1 MGSRLTSRI
10 GPLLAAAVLLSL
22 TTSAAAVSRCPGD
35 CDGDDVVAVD
45 ELIAGVRAA
54 LAPGTGRACDA
65 ADTDGDGT
73 ITVSELVG
81 AVAAALDGCPFERV
95 PFTATAAD
103 GALELTPATALRG
116 DAVYA
121 VVLTSAVRAAG
132 GATLRPSSDF
142 AAARG
147 VPATEGAGP
156 VALYSDDPNADANPY
171 PDGRLVAG
179 AGVTI
184 PDRIALRGL
193 ADSAKLAQARG
204 VLRDTADAVGAAGAF
219 STTAPIRIALSAP
232 VDLATVDAD
241 SVLLIRRPDRALA
254 LAPLLDALEHAGTPR
269 AGGGAGGLV
278 PDPAHRGRSAGGAAA
293 ARRARPRRCARP
305 SSIPIP
311 PTTCRSASS
320 PAAPARTPTSSP
332 PTRPSRPW
340 PAASTR
346 RPTSAPPTACSIA
359 PC

>member
-1 MGSRLTSRI
+1 MGSRRTRLHR
-10 GPLLAAAVLLSL
+10 AAAAAALLLSL

-45 ELIAGVRAA
+45 ELIAGVRAV

-65 ADTDGDGT
+65 ADADGDGT
-73 ITVSELVG
+73 ITVNG
-81 AVAAALDGCPFERV
+81 ARRRGAAALDGCPFERV
-95 PFTATAAD
+95 PFTATVAD

-132 GATLRPSSDF
+132 GATPRPAPDF

-156 VALYSDDPNADANPY
+156 VASTATSQCRRQSLSGWTARRRRRRDDPRPHRPARP
-171 PDGRLVAG
+171 
-179 AGVTI
+179 
-184 PDRIALRGL
+184 
-193 ADSAKLAQARG
+193 ADSPKLAQARG
-204 VLRDTADAVGAAGAF
+204 VLRDTACGRRRRRVQHH
-219 STTAPIRIALSAP
+219 APIRIALSAP

-241 SVLLIRRPDRALA
+241 SVLLIRRRDRGLA
-254 LAPLLDALEHAGTPR
+254 LEPLLDALEHAGTPR
-269 AGGGAGGLV
+269 AAVALAV
-278 PDPAHRGRSAGGAAA
+278 CSPPSTSRTICWRRGCGSTSAA
-293 ARRARPRRCARP
+293 RRCARP
-305 SSIPIP
+305 SSTPIP
-311 PTTCRSASS
+311 PTRCRSGCSR
-320 PAAPARTPTSSP
+320 AAPARTPTSLP
-332 PTRPSRPW
+332 PTRPSPPS

-346 RPTSAPPTACSIA
+346 RRTSAPPTACSIA